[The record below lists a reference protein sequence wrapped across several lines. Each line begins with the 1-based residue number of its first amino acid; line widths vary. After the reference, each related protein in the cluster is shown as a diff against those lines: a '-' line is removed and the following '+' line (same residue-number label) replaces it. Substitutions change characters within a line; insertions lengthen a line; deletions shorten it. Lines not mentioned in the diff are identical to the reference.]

1 VAARGVWQFIEVGAG
16 LPTALNTHD
25 IAQQVNPRA
34 RVAYVDNDPMVISH
48 ARGLL
53 ARSPGVIAVPGDMRE
68 PERILADPA
77 LADLIDLS
85 RPACVILS
93 GVLHFLDAP
102 TARDVATAFAAAITP
117 ASYLIIS
124 VGSGN
129 PAEGKTFT
137 SAYSA
142 RPPRR
147 IAASAGARR
156 SCQR

>member
-1 VAARGVWQFIEVGAG
+1 
-16 LPTALNTHD
+16 
-25 IAQQVNPRA
+25 
-34 RVAYVDNDPMVISH
+34 
-48 ARGLL
+48 
-53 ARSPGVIAVPGDMRE
+53 
-68 PERILADPA
+68 
-77 LADLIDLS
+77 
-85 RPACVILS
+85 VILS

-147 IAASAGARR
+147 IVASAGARR

>member
-1 VAARGVWQFIEVGAG
+1 
-16 LPTALNTHD
+16 
-25 IAQQVNPRA
+25 
-34 RVAYVDNDPMVISH
+34 
-48 ARGLL
+48 
-53 ARSPGVIAVPGDMRE
+53 MRE

-129 PAEGKTFT
+129 PAEGRTFT

-142 RPPRR
+142 AQVYIHPHEEIVSFFDGLELVPPGVVPVMTWNGDAPLTRRQPPTATFLGGIGRKLRP
-147 IAASAGARR
+147 
-156 SCQR
+156 